1 MESSLELNH
10 VVRRVIAAR
19 VRDSHLV
26 EDLSQETLVRVA
38 AAQPRLS
45 PDALQAYAIVT
56 ARNVIISHARTES
69 VHDRHSHRLVDYTT
83 LDGPEELALVREETD
98 ALAAALQ
105 QLDEADRDWLLRHEA
120 EGVSTGTLAGEA
132 GISSGAAAMRLARAR
147 ATLRVE
153 FVVAFRR
160 VRLPTVRC
168 RPVLLSLSAGD
179 RRRQDVLD
187 AASHLVRCPTCAQ
200 LARPVTE
207 RRRGIAA
214 WLIVPAAEAVRRA
227 FASLRRNRSTQ
238 IAMLGATTV
247 IAAGIVILALPED
260 DGAEQALAPIAP
272 ATTPRNVAAAPPAS
286 DPSTSPSTSAPD
298 PCSPRKRLEDVDPD
312 DVIGCPI
319 APTTIT
325 VINVP
330 TDEGFWARTA
340 AQRDVWVQL
349 IGPGE
354 SSVTIEDGRR
364 LGVVGVIADPVA
376 TGKPSRDARIREAGY
391 ILRVRYGD
399 VAAG

>member
-1 MESSLELNH
+1 MEPRLDLNH

-38 AAQPRLS
+38 AAQPRLA

-83 LDGPEELALVREETD
+83 LEGPEELALEREETN
-98 ALAAALQ
+98 ALATALQ

-120 EGVSTGTLAGEA
+120 EGISTDTLAGEA

-160 VRLPTVRC
+160 VQLPTARC

-179 RRRQDVLD
+179 RRRQGLLD
-187 AASHLVRCPTCAQ
+187 AAGHLVRCPTCAQ

-238 IAMLGATTV
+238 IAVLGATTV
-247 IAAGIVILALPED
+247 AAVGIVILTLPED
-260 DGAEQALAPIAP
+260 DGAEQALAPAARATAP
-272 ATTPRNVAAAPPAS
+272 QNATA
-286 DPSTSPSTSAPD
+286 
-298 PCSPRKRLEDVDPD
+298 
-312 DVIGCPI
+312 
-319 APTTIT
+319 
-325 VINVP
+325 
-330 TDEGFWARTA
+330 
-340 AQRDVWVQL
+340 
-349 IGPGE
+349 
-354 SSVTIEDGRR
+354 
-364 LGVVGVIADPVA
+364 
-376 TGKPSRDARIREAGY
+376 
-391 ILRVRYGD
+391 
-399 VAAG
+399 